1 MTKGEGKAE
10 VIDLKG
16 LRRAGSPVEIEP
28 LGDDEDRKRGSI
40 AARLRRLAH
49 DRLEAGGRLR
59 IGIGC
64 APSLGDAERLER
76 AEEIGVLLGRHHA
89 DKATE
94 AKPGL
99 KGVGAGESGT
109 EQDQEAVEEAVVLDE
124 IAGYDRMGHGSGEQ
138 LLDEA
143 MPPACDQPGSLAARR
158 VSVKRSDMML
168 VPI

>member
-64 APSLGDAERLER
+64 APCLGDAERLER

-109 EQDQEAVEEAVVLDE
+109 EQDQEAVEEAVVLD
-124 IAGYDRMGHGSGEQ
+124 R
-138 LLDEA
+138 A
-143 MPPACDQPGSLAARR
+143 MTAWGTAPVNSSLTKRWPPHATSRARSQR
-158 VSVKRSDMML
+158 VGFR
-168 VPI
+168 